1 MPRKTLPTVIATLLL
16 VACAD
21 RQAGSGFDFA
31 ASRSLRPAEPQL
43 AAVYDRSCRSCH
55 TVAGTGAPLTGDAA
69 AWAPRLEKGMNI
81 LVDNVVN
88 GFGGMPPRGLCR
100 DCDADQFA
108 QLIAFMAAAP

>member
-1 MPRKTLPTVIATLLL
+1 MPRKTLSTVIASVLLA
-16 VACAD
+16 ACAD
-21 RQAGSGFDFA
+21 RQPGTGFDPA

-43 AAVYDRSCRSCH
+43 AVVYDRSCRSCH

-69 AWAPRLEKGMNI
+69 AWAPRLQKGMNI

-88 GFGGMPPRGLCR
+88 GLGSMPPGGLCR
-100 DCDADQFA
+100 DCDADQFE

>member
-1 MPRKTLPTVIATLLL
+1 MPRTTLSTVIAIFLLT
-16 VACAD
+16 ACTD
-21 RQAGSGFDFA
+21 RQPGSGFEST

-43 AAVYDRSCRSCH
+43 AEVYDRSCRSCH

-81 LVDNVVN
+81 LVDNVIN
-88 GFGGMPPRGLCR
+88 GLGSMPPGGLCR
-100 DCDADQFA
+100 DCDADQYE